1 MTDIVTADTLHRTA
15 KYFMDTGRAATHAQA
30 MGILQE
36 FGLRIEA
43 GPEVE
48 ISRDHQ
54 IALLTLVNAAR
65 RTFLGGVHVTG
76 ASRAPLLVPLA
87 DAESVECAVQA
98 LGGQTGRHPR
108 SDWPVALIG
117 STDFTSS
124 DAPCWR
130 LTWDGWRGGVLPT
143 RHYPI
148 RLAEQSCGGLAPA
161 LAAAACA
168 SEAFTF
174 YSGTHAMAGRRG
186 AGLSLWRPGADWLSP
201 DDSEAALAFLP
212 SRIWLIGLGNL
223 GQAYLWMLAALPY
236 RDPRDVDLV
245 LQDYDRVAQSN
256 DSTSVLTQ
264 QQMIGRRKTR
274 AVAEWLERRGFNTIL
289 EERRFSQFTHRSPQ
303 EPAVALCGVDNS
315 HARAALEEADFELV
329 VESGLGAGTSS
340 FKNFSLHTFPSS
352 LSAAKLWSTES
363 GALVPDVRS
372 MPAYDPSMHSH
383 LDECGLAQLASRT
396 VGIPFVALT
405 AAALAIAELL
415 RRLHGGPAL
424 ELISG
429 SMSALEDIE
438 ISSATCGPY
447 EFGHCPIADSIN
459 RHTAHQAVVPA

>member
-15 KYFMDTGRAATHAQA
+15 KYFMDTGRAATHTQA

-36 FGLRIEA
+36 FGLRIQV
-43 GPEVE
+43 GPEVGM
-48 ISRDHQ
+48 SRDHQ

-65 RTFLGGVHVTG
+65 RTFLGGIHVTG
-76 ASRAPLLVPLA
+76 SLAVPLLVPLA
-87 DAESVECAVQA
+87 DAETLESAVQA
-98 LGGQTGRHPR
+98 LGGQTKGDPR
-108 SDWPVALIG
+108 GESPVALIG
-117 STDFTSS
+117 SADFKSA

-143 RHYPI
+143 HHYPI
-148 RLAEQSCGGLAPA
+148 RLAEQSCSGLAPA
-161 LAAAACA
+161 LAAAVCA
-168 SEAFTF
+168 SEVFMF
-174 YSGTHAMAGRRG
+174 YSGTHAMAGRRP
-186 AGLSLWRPGADWLSP
+186 AGLSLWRPGADWLAP
-201 DDSEAALAFLP
+201 DDSEVALAFLP

-245 LQDYDRVAQSN
+245 LQDYDHVAPSN

-264 QQMIGRRKTR
+264 QEMIGRRKTR
-274 AVAEWLERRGFNTIL
+274 AVAEWLDRRGFNTII
-289 EERRFSQFTHRSPQ
+289 EERRFSEFTHRSPQ

-315 HARAALEEADFELV
+315 HSRAELEGADFGLV
-329 VESGLGAGTSS
+329 VESGLGAGTNS

-352 LSAAKLWSTES
+352 LSAAKLWSKGPAAQEPQV
-363 GALVPDVRS
+363 GS
-372 MPAYDPSMHSH
+372 MPAYDPLAHPH

-396 VGIPFVALT
+396 VGVPFVGLT

-415 RRLHGGPAL
+415 RRLHGGLAL

-429 SMSALEDIE
+429 SMSTLEDIE
-438 ISSATCGPY
+438 LSPLTSGPY
-447 EFGHCPIADSIN
+447 EFGHCPVADPINSHSVCSTIALI
-459 RHTAHQAVVPA
+459 